1 MQDVRL
7 KPFDFTF
14 ASSQIRTFQVR
25 LAVGANWRSVEPIT
39 SCFAVEIFKKIHPPR
54 LLFTLTN
61 QNGPILVSKLIYQL

>member
-25 LAVGANWRSVEPIT
+25 LAVGAIWRSVEPIT
-39 SCFAVEIFKKIHPPR
+39 SCFAVEILKKIYHPR

-61 QNGPILVSKLIYQL
+61 QKWANTG